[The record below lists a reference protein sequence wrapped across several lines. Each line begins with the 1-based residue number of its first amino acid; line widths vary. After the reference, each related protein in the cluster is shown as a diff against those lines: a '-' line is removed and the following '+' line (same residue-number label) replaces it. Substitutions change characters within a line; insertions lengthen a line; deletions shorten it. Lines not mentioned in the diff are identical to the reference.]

1 MLPPKM
7 ILCPVDFSTH
17 SDEALKVATD
27 LAVQFGAALCL
38 VHVVPAIPKISTL
51 VEFFHEG
58 EYEKEL
64 HKNAAERLGQIADD
78 IARKGV
84 TVTSQVGTANEA
96 GMEIQSRGFD
106 RDLHTWNDGLAPAG
120 AGIGDGESR
129 EARGVPC
136 FRFARATRSSGER
149 IFRASR
155 FRCGV
160 ALRPRSAVKGWI

>member
-7 ILCPVDFSTH
+7 ILCPVDFSAH

-38 VHVVPAIPKISTL
+38 VHVVPAIPKISTV

-64 HKNAAERLGQIADD
+64 HKNAADRLRQIADD
-78 IARKGV
+78 IARKGI

-96 GMEIQSRGFD
+96 GMEILLAAEHSRADLIVISTHGMTGWHRLALGSVAEKVVRLAACPVLVLRAQPQAHASESSAP
-106 RDLHTWNDGLAPAG
+106 RDSVA
-120 AGIGDGESR
+120 
-129 EARGVPC
+129 
-136 FRFARATRSSGER
+136 
-149 IFRASR
+149 ASR
-155 FRCGV
+155 
-160 ALRPRSAVKGWI
+160 

>member
-64 HKNAAERLGQIADD
+64 HKNAAERLGQIAND
-78 IARKGV
+78 IARKGI

-96 GMEIQSRGFD
+96 GMEILLAAEHNRADLIVISTHGMTGWHQLALGSVTEKVVRLAACPVLVLRAQPAAQASESSAP
-106 RDLHTWNDGLAPAG
+106 RDSVA
-120 AGIGDGESR
+120 
-129 EARGVPC
+129 
-136 FRFARATRSSGER
+136 
-149 IFRASR
+149 ASR
-155 FRCGV
+155 
-160 ALRPRSAVKGWI
+160 